1 MEVLSVPQHLT
12 TSIGLAYED
21 TLCVSTETPASGE
34 MLASIR
40 ANSKVDYKVIY
51 VAEDN
56 AANCIW
62 INDTLICRGNTRG
75 HSVLSVCRPGGN
87 SQG

>member
-1 MEVLSVPQHLT
+1 M
-12 TSIGLAYED
+12 
-21 TLCVSTETPASGE
+21 STETPASGE

-62 INDTLICRGNTRG
+62 INDTLICRGGTRG

-87 SQG
+87 SQGGNLADIFDL

>member
-1 MEVLSVPQHLT
+1 
-12 TSIGLAYED
+12 
-21 TLCVSTETPASGE
+21 

-40 ANSKVDYKVIY
+40 ANSQVDYKVIY

-62 INDTLICRGNTRG
+62 INDTLICRGGTRG
-75 HSVLSVCRPGGN
+75 HNVLSACRPGGN
-87 SQG
+87 SQVRICRLYRVTHLIGKNLPLTLF

>member
-1 MEVLSVPQHLT
+1 
-12 TSIGLAYED
+12 
-21 TLCVSTETPASGE
+21 

-40 ANSKVDYKVIY
+40 ANSEVDYKVIY

-62 INDTLICRGNTRG
+62 INDTLICRGGTRG
-75 HSVLSVCRPGGN
+75 HNVLSACRPGGN
-87 SQG
+87 SQVRLEAMYKFRRLAECYHRINKRRNSLGDLPH